1 MENQI
6 KKTLLGGVAQKIKL
20 RHPLFCFKN
29 FVILV
34 FLNQLEFTYGSSF
47 SQYKAKYISIFGKP
61 ILSYDH
67 PERINCKD

>member
-34 FLNQLEFTYGSSF
+34 FLNQLEFTYGSIVLANTRPNTY
-47 SQYKAKYISIFGKP
+47 QYSVNQF
-61 ILSYDH
+61 
-67 PERINCKD
+67 